1 MVQSQHDGAT
11 SSAGAHHFFAQLPNA
26 RRVYVPNEFQY
37 GLFSYA
43 DACVDTNVV
52 RYLLGEAPPERET
65 TCPAQPLQQDAA
77 PAELSTMPKAA
88 ARAMA
93 APGPSRSPDAQPP
106 TYLRPEEAQKLIEH
120 FKQGIGRPR

>member
-11 SSAGAHHFFAQLPNA
+11 SRAGAHHFFAQLPNA

-77 PAELSTMPKAA
+77 PAAPKAA
-88 ARAMA
+88 VRSMA
-93 APGPSRSPDAQPP
+93 APGPSHGSAAEPP
-106 TYLRPEEAQKLIEH
+106 TYLNPEEAKKLIEH
-120 FKQGIGRPR
+120 FKAGIGRGP

>member
-65 TCPAQPLQQDAA
+65 TGPAQPLQQDAA
-77 PAELSTMPKAA
+77 PAAPKAA
-88 ARAMA
+88 VRSMA
-93 APGPSRSPDAQPP
+93 APGPSHGSAAEPP
-106 TYLRPEEAQKLIEH
+106 TYLNPEEAKKLIDH
-120 FKQGIGRPR
+120 FKAGIGRRP

>member
-77 PAELSTMPKAA
+77 PAAPKAA
-88 ARAMA
+88 VRSMA
-93 APGPSRSPDAQPP
+93 APGPSHQPRCRAADLPQPRGSEKAHRPFQSRHWP
-106 TYLRPEEAQKLIEH
+106 TPLS
-120 FKQGIGRPR
+120 G